1 MDRRQRKTRAAIFKA
16 FTRLLSEKKYDQITV
31 QEIIEEAD
39 VGRTTFYSHFETKDL
54 LLKELC
60 EELFGHIIDT
70 AMGLPHGH
78 AHASHREKQPIR
90 CFCIFFS
97 IWRKMTAI
105 SWSCFPPGITI
116 CFSDILRAA
125 SESSLSRSMRKR
137 DGSGTRR
144 CRRIIL

>member
-16 FTRLLSEKKYDQITV
+16 FTKLLSEKKYNQITV
-31 QEIIEEAD
+31 QEIIDEAD

-78 AHASHREKQPIR
+78 SHTSYGKASDPVFLHL
-90 CFCIFFS
+90 FS

-105 SWSCFPPGITI
+105 SWSCFPPGIMI

-125 SESSLSRSMRKR
+125 SGSSLSRSMRKR
-137 DGSGTRR
+137 AVSGTRR

>member
-70 AMGLPHGH
+70 AMDFPTATPTHPM
-78 AHASHREKQPIR
+78 EKQPIR

>member
-70 AMGLPHGH
+70 AMDFPTATPTHPMGKAADPVFLHLFQH
-78 AHASHREKQPIR
+78 LEKNDRNILELL
-90 CFCIFFS
+90 
-97 IWRKMTAI
+97 
-105 SWSCFPPGITI
+105 PPGITI